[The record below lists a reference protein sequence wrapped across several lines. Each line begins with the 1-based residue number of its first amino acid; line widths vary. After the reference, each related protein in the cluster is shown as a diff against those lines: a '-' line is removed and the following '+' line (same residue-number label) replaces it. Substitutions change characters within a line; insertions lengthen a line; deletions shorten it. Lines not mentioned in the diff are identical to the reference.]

1 MDLLEIT
8 KYGIKNLQTRHL
20 RSTLTI
26 VGIVLGIATIVTLMS
41 IGEGVRVDIESQMD
55 AFGSDMIFVVP
66 FNLEKMASASSF
78 SMSTTGKLYD
88 RDVDYIKRV
97 PAVQDTARM
106 NYGRASLRFRETEI
120 TSAIYP
126 CESTIFEAFGDYF
139 TIEEGRY
146 YKDSETK
153 VVVLANDAANIIFNE
168 QHIAVGNTL
177 YINEEPYRVVGVL
190 KRIGTSLS
198 QQDDSTIFLPY
209 DQGNK
214 LLADY
219 LAPGEVFAIYIK
231 IRPGYD
237 PEDVADQVERQ
248 LANAHR
254 VSLDDK
260 DFSVITPA
268 FIKET
273 VSTVMNL
280 LNLFLLA
287 IAAVS
292 AFVGGI
298 GISNTMFMSVLERRR
313 EIGVLKAI
321 GASRGTILLIF
332 VIESALIGAGGG
344 LLGLALGYL
353 ALLLVGLFGIP
364 YILGIS
370 QISFAFFFSVTVG
383 VVSGLIPALNASKV
397 PAIEALR
404 YE

>member
-41 IGEGVRVDIESQMD
+41 IGEGVREDIASQLD
-55 AFGSDMIFVVP
+55 AFGTDIIFVVP
-66 FNLEKMASASSF
+66 FNMDNIASASSM
-78 SMSTTGKLYD
+78 SMSTSGKLYE
-88 RDVDYIKRV
+88 RDIDYVKKV
-97 PAVQDTARM
+97 SAVQDTARV
-106 NYGRASLRFRETEI
+106 NYGRASLRFRETDI
-120 TSAIYP
+120 SGAIYP
-126 CESTIFEAFGDYF
+126 ADDAMFEQFGDYF

-153 VVVLANDAANIIFNE
+153 VLVLGNDAANIMFDD
-168 QHIAVGNTL
+168 QKIATGNTI
-177 YINEEPYRVVGVL
+177 YVNDEPYRVVGVL

-198 QQDDSTIFLPY
+198 QQDDSTIFMPY
-209 DQGNK
+209 DQGK
-214 LLADY
+214 KVLADY

-237 PEDVADQVERQ
+237 PEEVADQVERQ
-248 LANAHR
+248 VANAHR
-254 VSLDDK
+254 VSLDNK

-273 VSTVMNL
+273 VGTVLNL

-321 GASRGTILLIF
+321 GATRNTILLIF

-353 ALLLVGLFGIP
+353 ALLAAGSFGVP
-364 YILGIS
+364 YGLGIS
-370 QISFAFFFSVTVG
+370 QISFAFFFSVGVG
-383 VVSGLIPALNASKV
+383 VISGLIPALNASKV
-397 PAIEALR
+397 PAVEALR

>member
-8 KYGIKNLQTRHL
+8 KYGIKNLRTRHL

-41 IGEGVRVDIESQMD
+41 IGEGVSREIESQLD
-55 AFGSDMIFVVP
+55 AFGTDMIFIVP
-66 FNLEKMASASSF
+66 FNMDSLASSSSM
-78 SMSTTGKLYD
+78 SMSTSGKLYE
-88 RDVDYIKRV
+88 RDIDYIKKI

-106 NYGRASLRFRETEI
+106 NYGRASLRFRETAI
-120 TSAIYP
+120 SSAIYP
-126 CESTIFEAFGDYF
+126 TDAAMFEQFGDYYQ
-139 TIEEGRY
+139 IEEGRY
-146 YKDSETK
+146 YQDGDTK
-153 VVVLANDAANIIFNE
+153 VLVLANDAANLMFDDQKISP
-168 QHIAVGNTL
+168 GNVI
-177 YINEEPYRVVGVL
+177 YVNDEPYRVVGVL
-190 KRIGTSLS
+190 KRIGTALS
-198 QQDDSTIFLPY
+198 QQDDSSIFMPY
-209 DQGNK
+209 DQGK
-214 LLADY
+214 KVLADY
-219 LAPGEVFAIYIK
+219 LAPGEVFFIYIK

-237 PEDVADQVERQ
+237 AEEVAYQVERQ
-248 LANAHR
+248 VANAHR
-254 VSLDDK
+254 VSLDKK

-273 VSTVMNL
+273 VGTVLDL

-321 GASRGTILLIF
+321 GATRNTILLIF
-332 VIESALIGAGGG
+332 VVESALIGAVGG
-344 LLGLALGYL
+344 LIGLALGYL
-353 ALLLVGLFGIP
+353 ALLAAGAFGVP
-364 YILGIS
+364 YVLGIY
-370 QISFAFFFSVTVG
+370 QVSFALSFAIVVG

-397 PAIEALR
+397 PAVEALH

>member
-8 KYGIKNLQTRHL
+8 KYGIKNLRIRHL

-41 IGEGVRVDIESQMD
+41 IGEGVRQEIETQLD
-55 AFGSDMIFVVP
+55 AFGTDMIFIVP
-66 FNLEKMASASSF
+66 FNMENMASSSSM
-78 SMSTTGKLYD
+78 SMSTSGKLYE
-88 RDVDYIKRV
+88 RDIDYIKKV

-106 NYGRASLRFRETEI
+106 NYGRASLRFRETDI
-120 TSAIYP
+120 TGAIYP
-126 CESTIFEAFGDYF
+126 TDEAMFEQFGDYF
-139 TIEEGRY
+139 AIEEGRY
-146 YKDSETK
+146 YTDSDTK
-153 VVVLANDAANIIFNE
+153 VLVLGNDAANLMFDDQKISPGNVIYVNDE
-168 QHIAVGNTL
+168 Q
-177 YINEEPYRVVGVL
+177 YRVVGVL
-190 KRIGTSLS
+190 KRIGTALS
-198 QQDDSTIFLPY
+198 QQDDSTIFMPY

-214 LLADY
+214 VLADY
-219 LAPGEVFAIYIK
+219 LAPGEIFAIYIK
-231 IRPGYD
+231 LRPGYD
-237 PEDVADQVERQ
+237 PEEVADQVERQ
-248 LANAHR
+248 VANAHR
-254 VSLDDK
+254 VSLDKK

-273 VSTVMNL
+273 VGTVINL

-321 GASRGTILLIF
+321 GATRNTILLIF

-344 LLGLALGYL
+344 LLGLALGYI
-353 ALLLVGLFGIP
+353 ALLAAGSLGVP
-364 YILGIS
+364 YVLGIF
-370 QISFAFFFSVTVG
+370 QISFAFSFSVGVG
-383 VVSGLIPALNASKV
+383 VISGLIPALNASKV
-397 PAIEALR
+397 PAVEALR

>member
-8 KYGIKNLQTRHL
+8 KYGIKNLQIRHL

-55 AFGSDMIFVVP
+55 AFGTDMIFVVP
-66 FNLEKMASASSF
+66 FNMEKLASSSGF

-88 RDVDYIKRV
+88 RDIDYIRRV
-97 PAVQDTARM
+97 PAVEETARM
-106 NYGRASLRFRETEI
+106 NYGRASLRFREAEI
-120 TSAIYP
+120 ATAIYP
-126 CESTIFEAFGDYF
+126 CESVIFDAFGDYF

-153 VVVLANDAANIIFNE
+153 VVVLGNDAANLMFDDENV
-168 QHIAVGNTL
+168 AVGNTL

-219 LAPGEVFAIYIK
+219 LAPGEIFSIYIK

-237 PEDVADQVERQ
+237 PEEVADQVERQ

-254 VSLDDK
+254 VSLEDK

-268 FIKET
+268 FIMEM
-273 VSTVMNL
+273 VGTVMDL

-321 GASRGTILLIF
+321 GATRNTILLIF

-353 ALLLVGLFGIP
+353 ALLAVGSFGVP
-364 YILGIS
+364 YILGVS
-370 QISFAFFFSVTVG
+370 QISFAFLFSVVVG
-383 VVSGLIPALNASKV
+383 VISGLIPALNASKV
-397 PAIEALR
+397 PAVEALH